1 MKRSSEVL
9 AAGLCWASV
18 LGGAAHA
25 QVAVPIVNPGFEAN
39 FAADGTFPVMV
50 PQGWQLVDPL
60 GAIDQAIDAVGVIN
74 PTGTTFFTGGVPEGR
89 NAALIFLADPA
100 STPVGLRQVL
110 TTSLLARTR
119 YELRVEV
126 GNIASGTALPPFDV
140 FGFFDLDGFP
150 GYAVQL
156 WAGGQLLAE
165 DHDTLVIPEGTFATS
180 TVRFTT
186 GALPSGPDRPLE
198 IRLINLDRVGTPAE
212 PGIEVDFD
220 AVSLTA
226 NPACAADH
234 NRDGAA
240 TVQDIFDF
248 LADYFANNPDADIN
262 GGGLSVQDVFDF
274 LAAYFGGC
282 G

>member
-1 MKRSSEVL
+1 M
-9 AAGLCWASV
+9 AI
-18 LGGAAHA
+18 HA
-25 QVAVPIVNPGFEAN
+25 QTAVPIVNPGFEAN

-50 PQGWQLVDPL
+50 PQGWQLVDP
-60 GAIDQAIDAVGVIN
+60 GSAIDQTVDAVGVIN
-74 PTGTTFFTGGVPEGR
+74 PTGTTFFSVGVPEGR

-110 TTSLLARTR
+110 TSTLQPRTT

-140 FGFFDLDGFP
+140 YGFFDLDGFP

-156 WAGGQLLAE
+156 RAGAQVLAE
-165 DHDTLVIPEGTFATS
+165 DDDSLTIPEGQFATS
-180 TVRFTT
+180 IVRFTT
-186 GALPSGPDRPLE
+186 GAAPAQSGQPLE
-198 IRLINLDRVGTPAE
+198 IRLMNLDRVGTAEE

-220 AVSLTA
+220 AVVLTA
-226 NPACAADH
+226 APACEADY
-234 NRDGAA
+234 NRDDAV

-248 LADYFANNPDADIN
+248 LAGYFANDIDADIG